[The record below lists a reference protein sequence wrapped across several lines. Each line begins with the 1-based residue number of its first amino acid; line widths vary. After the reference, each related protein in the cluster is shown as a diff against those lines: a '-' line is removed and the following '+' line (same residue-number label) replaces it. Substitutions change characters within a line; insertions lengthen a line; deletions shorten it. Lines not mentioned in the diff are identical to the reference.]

1 MFLFAIEK
9 AYKMIQTM
17 LQIMKQGLSVVCKY
31 SVCEEI

>member
-1 MFLFAIEK
+1 MFLFAVEK

-31 SVCEEI
+31 SGCEEI

>member
-1 MFLFAIEK
+1 MFLFAVEK

>member
-1 MFLFAIEK
+1 MFLFAVEK

-17 LQIMKQGLSVVCKY
+17 LQIIKQSLSVVCKY